1 MKTTLRFL
9 SLLFFFIQSVFSQES
24 RFHYTV
30 EIRNP
35 LSDKAYVTLEFSSFT
50 EKNATFFI
58 PAWSPGNYTICNFGR
73 WIDSLEAFDST
84 NTALPVKRKGI
95 NEWSISNAKSLCK
108 ITYIAND
115 IPEDSLDALP
125 TTLSEMGRDYYF
137 FNGPA
142 VFGYFKN
149 KKNYTCD
156 VSYKLPLDW
165 RVWCGLERKN
175 YFSFSAPSYDRLIDS
190 PVLAGGPRIKIYKF
204 EQGSAKYAMAVNSE
218 SDVPMDSLIQF
229 TKQCI
234 DHQIRFF
241 GETPFKEYLFLFNF
255 STSNSRYGAL
265 EHLNS
270 SAYFLPP
277 PARQNSLR
285 NSFYTRVI
293 AHEFFHVWNPKLIYP
308 SELDDF
314 NYQDSIR
321 ITSMW
326 FIEGFTEYYAKL
338 TLVRSGLLP
347 PSHLYEEMKNIALS
361 DTRDDLEYLS
371 LRAAEL
377 GVANPMYTKGA
388 LIAYFMDIEC
398 RDKTNNK
405 KSLDDA
411 ILYINREFGQKKK
424 PYNDRKV
431 ISIIKEA
438 TGVDFKNFYKKYI
451 RGKEALPVSD
461 YFEKGGLSYEFSYP
475 PYYGWYFDVDDD
487 AQLFVST
494 VSENSTASALGL
506 QSGDIVR
513 ELQQNMVGT
522 DMNQIRACVQSA
534 ESAKVG
540 ENIRFVVERGGERI
554 ELNAKVKS
562 GTQPNVIIRE
572 NPNANAKQTLIRKSI
587 IEMK

>member
-1 MKTTLRFL
+1 MKLILLFL
-9 SLLFFFIQSVFSQES
+9 NLLFFFFQNVYSQEAQ
-24 RFHYTV
+24 FHYTV
-30 EIRNP
+30 EVRNP
-35 LSDKAYVTLEFSSFT
+35 LSDKAYITLESAPFT
-50 EKNATFFI
+50 EKTATFYI
-58 PAWSPGNYTICNFGR
+58 PAWSPGNYEICNFGR
-73 WIDSLEAFDST
+73 WIDSLEAFDTT
-84 NTALPVKRKGI
+84 NNPLPVRRSGV
-95 NEWSISNAKSLCK
+95 NEWSIGNAKSLCK
-108 ITYIAND
+108 ITYIARD

-137 FNGPA
+137 FNGPS
-142 VFGYFKN
+142 VFGYFRN
-149 KKNYTCD
+149 KKDFAYD
-156 VSYKLPLDW
+156 VSYKIPPDW

-175 YFSFSAPSYDRLIDS
+175 YFSFSAPTYDRLIDC

-204 EQGSAKYAMAVNSE
+204 EQGTAKYTMAVNAE
-218 SDVPMDSLIQF
+218 SDVPMDSIIQF
-229 TKQCI
+229 TKQSI
-234 DHQIRFF
+234 EHQTRFF
-241 GETPFKEYLFLFNF
+241 GETPFQEYLFLFNF

-277 PARQNSLR
+277 PGRQTALR

-308 SELDDF
+308 SELTDF
-314 NYQDSIR
+314 KYQDSIR

-326 FIEGFTEYYAKL
+326 FIEGLTEYYAKL

-371 LRAAEL
+371 LRAAEF

-398 RDKTNNK
+398 RDRTDNK

-411 ILYINREFGQKKK
+411 ILYINKEFGQKKR
-424 PYNDRKV
+424 PYNDRKL
-431 ISIIKEA
+431 ISIIKQA

-451 RGKEALPVSD
+451 RGKESIPVSD
-461 YFEKGGLSYEFSYP
+461 YFEKGGLSYEYSYP
-475 PYYGWYFDVDDD
+475 AYYGWYFDVDDD
-487 AQLFVST
+487 GQLFVAT
-494 VSENSTASALGL
+494 VSENSTASSLGL

-513 ELQQNMVGT
+513 ELQQDKIGT
-522 DMNQIRACVQSA
+522 DMNQIRASVQSA
-534 ESAKVG
+534 ENIKVG

-562 GTQPNVIIRE
+562 GTQPNVVIKE
-572 NPNANAKQTLIRKSI
+572 NPNASAKQMLIRKSI
-587 IEMK
+587 VELK